1 MLCACAVVSV
11 FASCLMS
18 AGPQAMTLVDGGP
31 TRIEGATH
39 LVDDLGTMGLND
51 AVAAWRAGRFAPLKG
66 DEPT

>member
-1 MLCACAVVSV
+1 
-11 FASCLMS
+11 
-18 AGPQAMTLVDGGP
+18 MTLVDGGP